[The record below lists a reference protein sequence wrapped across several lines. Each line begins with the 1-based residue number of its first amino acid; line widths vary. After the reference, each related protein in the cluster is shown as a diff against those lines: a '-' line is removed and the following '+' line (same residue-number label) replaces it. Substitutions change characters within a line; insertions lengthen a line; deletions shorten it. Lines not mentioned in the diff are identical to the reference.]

1 VDRNGAEQGQP
12 PVPIGRVLS
21 SSAIGTAIEWYDFFI
36 YGTAAAL
43 VFNELFFPTF
53 DPLVGTLLAFSTFAV
68 GFLARPLGGIVFGH
82 FGDRIGRKAMLVT
95 TLLMMGIATFAVG
108 LMPSYQSI
116 GIWAPVG
123 LVVLRFFQG
132 IAVGGE
138 WGGATLM
145 AMEYAPTGKR
155 GFYAGLPQAGVPVGL
170 LLSTGAFAIMS
181 AGLTDEQFASW
192 GWRVPFLISV
202 ILIGVGFYIR
212 LKIEET
218 PEFARVKESGT
229 QARMPII
236 DVVRMYPKNL
246 LLASGARVAN
256 NAWFYLL
263 AIFILSY
270 GTTELGLDRGTLLR
284 GVLAGAAIGIFTIP
298 AYAALSD
305 RIGRRTVFMAG
316 AACMALFAFPLFWL
330 VDTGSP
336 VLILLALVIG
346 FNICHDAQYG
356 PQGAYMCELFG
367 PRVRYTGASLAY
379 QLTTAFVGGLTPLI
393 ATALLAWTGGDPWP
407 VATLMIVLAL
417 ISLVALY
424 LSPETSRI
432 DISETRPEERQL
444 MREARARPG
453 G

>member
-1 VDRNGAEQGQP
+1 M
-12 PVPIGRVLS
+12 LTS
-21 SSAIGTAIEWYDFFI
+21 SIVGTAIEWYDFFI

-43 VFNELFFPTF
+43 VFPALFFPNSS
-53 DPLVGTLLAFSTFAV
+53 PLAGTLASFATLSV
-68 GFLARPLGGIVFGH
+68 GFFARPLGGIVFGH
-82 FGDRIGRKAMLVT
+82 FGDRIGRKSMLVA
-95 TLLMMGIATFAVG
+95 TLLIMGIATFAVG
-108 LMPSYQSI
+108 LVPSYQSI
-116 GIWAPVG
+116 GIWAPVL

-132 IAVGGE
+132 VAVGGE
-138 WGGATLM
+138 WGGATLL

-170 LLSTGAFAIMS
+170 LLSTGVFAFMS
-181 AGLTDEQFASW
+181 AVLTDQQFASW
-192 GWRVPFLISV
+192 GWRVPFLLSV
-202 ILIGVGFYIR
+202 LLIGVGLFIR
-212 LKIEET
+212 LKIAES
-218 PEFARVKESGT
+218 PEFARVKESAT
-229 QARMPII
+229 EARMPIL
-236 DVVRMYPKNL
+236 DVVRTYPKNL

-270 GTTELGLDRGTLLR
+270 GTAELGLDRNTLLR
-284 GVLAGAAIGIFTIP
+284 GVLVGAAIGMFTIP

-305 RIGRRTVFMAG
+305 RIGRRPVFMVG

-336 VLILLALVIG
+336 VLILLALVFG
-346 FNICHDAQYG
+346 FNVCHDAQYG

-367 PRVRYTGASLAY
+367 TRVRYTGASLAY

-393 ATALLAWTGGDPWP
+393 ATALLAWTGGEPWP
-407 VATLMIVLAL
+407 VATYMIVLAL

-424 LSPETSRI
+424 LSPETYRI
-432 DISETRPEERQL
+432 DTSETQPEERQL
-444 MREARARPG
+444 IREARARPG